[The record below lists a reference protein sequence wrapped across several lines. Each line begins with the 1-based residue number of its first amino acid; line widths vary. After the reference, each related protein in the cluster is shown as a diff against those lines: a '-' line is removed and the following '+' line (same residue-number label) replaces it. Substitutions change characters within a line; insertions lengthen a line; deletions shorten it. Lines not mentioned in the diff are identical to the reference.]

1 MPKLLKWPFK
11 RSRDAPEDKSARG
24 AWSGFSTGSSLTNI
38 LSAVMP
44 SDLGTDVIYAAVT
57 RIAGALATMPV
68 SLYKGTE
75 LQADDP
81 LHWLVHLRANRM
93 MSAYTF
99 KRAVMG
105 WVLTQGTGY
114 AAKVLDDAGRV
125 RELRVLDP
133 RWVTPMIEEES
144 GELWYVVN
152 VPGLQQEVLHSWYV
166 LAFHHMTLDGV
177 SALRPVDILNGAVKY
192 VEDVRTFSLT
202 NLGGI
207 NRGIVLEYPTEL
219 AGGRREASVREF
231 FELYKKTGGQIIA
244 LDAGVKAQ
252 RMDGSPFDA
261 GLDSI
266 EKLTRSR
273 VATVYN
279 LPPHLLGDYSDATAA
294 SIEQQTIEF
303 LTLTMQPIVQQWEE
317 ELDFKLLG
325 PEQLAQGFH
334 FHIDVEAYLRGDTA
348 AMATRDQSSIR
359 TGKRTVNDLRRRDY
373 LPPVPGG
380 DVAMISK
387 DLAPVEMVARGAT
400 IDANQL
406 NGEKNS

>member
-1 MPKLLKWPFK
+1 MARLLKWPFK
-11 RSRDAPEDKSARG
+11 RSRDAPENESARG
-24 AWSGFSTGSSLTNI
+24 AWSSFETHSTLSTI
-38 LSAVMP
+38 LGAVMP

-75 LQADDP
+75 VQTEDQ

-114 AAKVLDDAGRV
+114 AAKVLDNSGRV
-125 RELRVLDP
+125 AELRVLDP
-133 RWVTPMIEEES
+133 RWVTPMQETDS

-152 VPGLQQEVLHSWYV
+152 VPGLPQEILHSWYI
-166 LAFHHMTLDGV
+166 LAFHHMTLDGIT
-177 SALRPVDILNGAVKY
+177 AQRPVDILNGSIKY
-192 VEDVRTFSLT
+192 VEDVRTFSLR
-202 NLGGI
+202 NLDGI

-219 AGGRREASVREF
+219 SGKRREASVREF

-303 LTLTMQPIVQQWEE
+303 LTLTMQPIVEQWEE
-317 ELDFKLLG
+317 ELDYKLLTAG
-325 PEQLAQGFH
+325 QLAQGYH